1 MWEKLF
7 VIIVEEHRGKAI
19 GIVLGM
25 LAGILVITYG
35 FWRTLFIIF
44 CIAMGYIIGKKLD
57 ENQSFDSWLR
67 KMFKDKQQ

>member
-7 VIIVEEHRGKAI
+7 LIIMEEHRGKAI
-19 GIVLGM
+19 GIILGL

-44 CIAMGYIIGKKLD
+44 CIAVGYLIGKKLD

-67 KMFKDKQQ
+67 KMFKDKQP